1 MIIGIT
7 GKSGA
12 GKSTLSKLI
21 KKFGANFEYIDFD
34 SIAHQTLDDKEVQD
48 LIKRKLDIEASSTNR
63 KKLADIIFNSQ
74 DDPKTKEVTTLMW
87 IKMKEIIDGKIAD
100 KSKNYI
106 FDWILLPKTHY
117 FKMCDIKILMKACN
131 DFVRKIYASKRD
143 NLSTMEMRSREMASI
158 EYNENDFTLVI
169 KNNYFKMEIL

>member
-1 MIIGIT
+1 
-7 GKSGA
+7 
-12 GKSTLSKLI
+12 
-21 KKFGANFEYIDFD
+21 
-34 SIAHQTLDDKEVQD
+34 
-48 LIKRKLDIEASSTNR
+48 
-63 KKLADIIFNSQ
+63 
-74 DDPKTKEVTTLMW
+74 MW